1 LGRYALKR
9 DALSLIVI
17 GLLILVA
24 VIAATLAL
32 RL

>member
-1 LGRYALKR
+1 MTR

-24 VIAATLAL
+24 VIAVTLAL
-32 RL
+32 RF